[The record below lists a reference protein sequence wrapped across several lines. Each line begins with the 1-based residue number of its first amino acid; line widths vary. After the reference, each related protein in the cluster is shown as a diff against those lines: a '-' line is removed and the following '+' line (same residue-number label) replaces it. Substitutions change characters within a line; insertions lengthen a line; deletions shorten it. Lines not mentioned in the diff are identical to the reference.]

1 MPALN
6 TGCMLTQ
13 SCLTLCHPLDCSL
26 PGSSVHGILQ
36 ARILEWVAISSSRR
50 SSRPRDRTQVSFSRG
65 SSRPGIEPWS
75 PTLQADSL
83 PPEPSG
89 NTPNTGGQPHR
100 SCHRH
105 PCFWPPVGPTF
116 HPPGPSQVL
125 PAARGTRASS
135 VKANQ
140 TARPSSL
147 RPRSSLLNASAL
159 VRGPPTPEAKR
170 CAGTQP
176 RPDRVDTESARAA
189 LLCFSQDQ
197 SHTGVAPDTGSHP
210 SRRAVPQNQTPGV
223 PFIRMLL
230 KNFVPAH
237 PLL

>member
-1 MPALN
+1 MKCYSLSYVRLFATLLTVDHQAPLCDFPNKN
-6 TGCMLTQ
+6 TGVG
-13 SCLTLCHPLDCSL
+13 CHFL
-26 PGSSVHGILQ
+26 LQ
-36 ARILEWVAISSSRR
+36 AIF
-50 SSRPRDRTQVSFSRG
+50 PTQGSNPGLLHLLHWQEGSFSRG
-65 SSRPGIEPWS
+65 LSRPGIEPWS

-89 NTPNTGGQPHR
+89 NTPNARGQSHR

-116 HPPGPSQVL
+116 HTPGPSQVL

-147 RPRSSLLNASAL
+147 RPRSSLLNASGL

-170 CAGTQP
+170 CAGTRP
-176 RPDRVDTESARAA
+176 RPDRADTESARAA

-197 SHTGVAPDTGSHP
+197 SHTGAAPDRGGP
-210 SRRAVPQNQTPGV
+210 S
-223 PFIRMLL
+223 
-230 KNFVPAH
+230 
-237 PLL
+237 